1 MILDNLSIL
10 PWIHIEA
17 DAQGRAKPCCLYD
30 GELGDFSNTNFTGA
44 NLHGVNF
51 TGANLKNANFT
62 GSNLSNVN
70 FTNASMSNAK
80 FSSSNLANID
90 FNNIDISQASFEDIF
105 FCGKRVLG
113 KIRAGSIFDG
123 IITEDKEDNIS
134 ILMSLSCQ

>member
-1 MILDNLSIL
+1 ML
-10 PWIHIEA
+10 
-17 DAQGRAKPCCLYD
+17 
-30 GELGDFSNTNFTGA
+30 
-44 NLHGVNF
+44 
-51 TGANLKNANFT
+51 NFT

-70 FTNASMSNAK
+70 FTDASMENAK
-80 FSSSNLANID
+80 FLSSNLSNVD